1 MALIARLKD
10 LTMAD
15 RVVVLDADEKC
26 PRLPLVS
33 GEGEAFAV
41 VWPGVGA
48 NMRSMHR
55 IRLRAG
61 SATVRMRHPME
72 AVYYVIAGEGAVRD
86 ADNGT
91 SDPVVEG
98 SMIHIE
104 PGTAY
109 VCVAGGAGMELI
121 GGPCP
126 ADPELYRGLAE
137 AR

>member
-1 MALIARLKD
+1 ML
-10 LTMAD
+10 D
-15 RVVVLDADEKC
+15 RVAVLDADEKC
-26 PRLPLVS
+26 PRLPLVA

-55 IRLRAG
+55 ITLRPG

-72 AVYYVIAGEGAVRD
+72 AVYYVIAGAGTMRD
-86 ADNGT
+86 LDKGT

-109 VCVAGGAGMELI
+109 DCVADKAGMELI

-137 AR
+137 VPR

>member
-1 MALIARLKD
+1 M
-10 LTMAD
+10 TN

-55 IRLRAG
+55 ITLRPR
-61 SATVRMRHPME
+61 SATVRMRHPIE
-72 AVYYVIAGEGAVRD
+72 AVYYVIAGEGVMRD
-86 ADNGT
+86 PDNGT
-91 SDPVVEG
+91 SDQVVEG
-98 SMIHIE
+98 SMIHID
-104 PGTAY
+104 PDTAY
-109 VCVAGGAGMELI
+109 VCVAGGTGMELI

-126 ADPELYRGLAE
+126 ADPELYRGLTE
-137 AR
+137 SSR

>member
-1 MALIARLKD
+1 
-10 LTMAD
+10 MAD
-15 RVVVLDADEKC
+15 RVAVLDANEKC

-55 IRLRAG
+55 ITLRPG

-72 AVYYVIAGEGAVRD
+72 AVYYVIAGDGVMRD
-86 ADNGT
+86 PDNGT
-91 SDPVVEG
+91 SNAVIEG

-104 PGTAY
+104 PDTAY
-109 VCVAGGAGMELI
+109 VCVAGKTGMELI

-126 ADPELYRGLAE
+126 ADPALYRGLTE
-137 AR
+137 ARR